1 MDEGIRIEDAACE
14 ISPAGLEAM
23 LAKKGVELRVTRL
36 DLSITEAALN
46 TILAR
51 NQPRPAPPRVTVAN
65 GTVKVA
71 NLGEDGATSV
81 ELCAGGVR
89 LEIAD
94 GSLRLRTEPA
104 P

>member
-1 MDEGIRIEDAACE
+1 MDEGIRIDDAACE

-36 DLSITEAALN
+36 DLSLTEAALN

-51 NQPRPAPPRVTVAN
+51 NQPRETPPRVTVAN
-65 GTVKVA
+65 GSLTLA
-71 NLGEDGATSV
+71 NLGEDGATTV
-81 ELCAGGVR
+81 EIRAPGMR
-89 LEIAD
+89 MEIGD
-94 GSLRLRTEPA
+94 GSLRVRTEPA